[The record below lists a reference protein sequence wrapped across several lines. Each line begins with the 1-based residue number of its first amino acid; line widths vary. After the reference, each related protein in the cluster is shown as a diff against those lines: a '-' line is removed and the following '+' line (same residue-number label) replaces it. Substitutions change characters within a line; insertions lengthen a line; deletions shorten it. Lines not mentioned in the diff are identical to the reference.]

1 MPGMMENL
9 STLNSFLRT
18 LIAIAVIGGAAVAGY
33 FGYTTYNSADIDKQ
47 KREQQLAEATQAVAD
62 FKNRLTEAEADIAAK
77 SEQLAKKD
85 VEIKQ
90 LNQAVEKLET
100 SIGLLKVD
108 HRVARLTAVDQN
120 KDPTTGELTT
130 LVEFV
135 ELNDEGHPI
144 DAPHQFRIRGDT
156 VFLDNWVVK
165 FDDKYVE
172 NADLERGTSLVLF
185 RRIFGE
191 MQQPVDGFPLDE
203 VGSAPKAY
211 QRGGQMSDFEK
222 KIWGDFWAI
231 ANDPVKAEKLGIR
244 AAHGLALSMKVQ
256 KGKSYTVQL
265 RASDGL
271 SFVPDA
277 SGADSEPAA
286 ETEKTNR

>member
-1 MPGMMENL
+1 MPGLMDNL

-18 LIAIAVIGGAAVAGY
+18 LIAIAVIGGAGVAGY
-33 FGYTTYNSADIDKQ
+33 VGYTTFNAADLDKQ
-47 KREQQLAEATQAVAD
+47 RREQQLAEATKAVAD
-62 FKNRLTEAEADIAAK
+62 FKNRLGEAEADIAAK
-77 SEQLAKKD
+77 TEQIRAKD
-85 VEIKQ
+85 EEITA
-90 LNQAVEKLET
+90 LNQAVEKLKT

-108 HRVARLTAVDQN
+108 HRVARLTAVDQG
-120 KDPTTGELTT
+120 KDEATGELTT

-135 ELNDEGHPI
+135 ELNDEGHPL
-144 DAPHQFRIRGDT
+144 DTPHQFRIRGDT

-211 QRGGQMSDFEK
+211 QRGGRMSEFEK

-231 ANDPVKAEKLGIR
+231 ANDPARAEKLGIR
-244 AAHGLALSMKVQ
+244 AAHGLAVSMKVQ

-271 SFVPDA
+271 SFVPD
-277 SGADSEPAA
+277 EAA
-286 ETEKTNR
+286 PKSDEKPPPTDN